1 MLTSY
6 NLGSEL
12 IKKLQSSHGRR
23 EMTKRQILL
32 FITFLFLGLILFSGG
47 YLLGQSQIAPV
58 QLTGAASGT
67 PRQAE
72 EAFRPFWE
80 TWKFLHT
87 DYFEQPLD
95 DVLLAEGALEGML
108 ATLDDAN
115 TIYLSPQNEEVARQ
129 AFEGN
134 LEGIGAEVTS
144 EEGAIVIVAPYE
156 GSPAAIAGL
165 LQGDILR
172 EADGVILTGLD
183 VGEAAAMVRG
193 PAGTVVHLLVER
205 DGQLLEFDVT
215 RDVIDIPS
223 VRGELLEENIA
234 YVRLSRFSNDTDEEL
249 SETLESLISQ
259 DPTGLILDVR
269 SNPGGSLS
277 SAVSVADQF
286 LAEGPILIERFGN
299 GRERLFDADDE
310 GLAQDIPLVILID
323 QGSASASEVLA
334 GAVRDRERGTLIGDT
349 SFGKGTVQSWKE
361 LSNGGGVR
369 ITIARWITPDGT
381 WVHKDGLEPDVRI
394 TLPEAT
400 DDSFSDSQLQAAIDY
415 LLDQSTI
422 ESQ

>member
-1 MLTSY
+1 
-6 NLGSEL
+6 
-12 IKKLQSSHGRR
+12 
-23 EMTKRQILL
+23 MTIRQIFRLIIIL
-32 FITFLFLGLILFSGG
+32 TLGFVIFSGG

-58 QLTGAASGT
+58 QLTGIASGT

-80 TWKFLHT
+80 TWNFLHD

-95 DVLLAEGALEGML
+95 DVVLAEGAIEGML
-108 ATLDDAN
+108 ATLEDAN

-134 LEGIGAEVTS
+134 LEGIGAEVAS

-156 GSPAAIAGL
+156 GSPAAVAGL
-165 LQGDILR
+165 RQGDILR
-172 EADGVILTGLD
+172 EADGVVLTGLD
-183 VGEAAAMVRG
+183 VGEAAALVRG
-193 PAGTVVHLLVER
+193 PAGTIVHLLVER
-205 DGQLLEFDVT
+205 DGQIIEFDVT
-215 RDVIDIPS
+215 RDVIDVPS
-223 VRGELLEENIA
+223 VRGELFEDNIA

-249 SETLESLISQ
+249 SETLESLIAQ
-259 DPTGLILDVR
+259 NPTGLILDVR

-277 SAVSVADQF
+277 TAISVADQF
-286 LAEGPILIERFGN
+286 LAEGPIMIERFGN
-299 GRERLFDADDE
+299 GREKIFDADDE

-334 GAVRDRERGTLIGDT
+334 GAVRDRGRGTLMGVT

-381 WVHKDGLEPDVRI
+381 WVHKDGLEPDVNV
-394 TLPEAT
+394 TLPEEG
-400 DDSFSDSQLQAAIDY
+400 SELFSDSQLQAAIDY
-415 LLDQSTI
+415 LLDLSVI

>member
-1 MLTSY
+1 
-6 NLGSEL
+6 
-12 IKKLQSSHGRR
+12 
-23 EMTKRQILL
+23 MTIRQIIRL
-32 FITFLFLGLILFSGG
+32 FTFLVLGIILISGG
-47 YLLGQSQIAPV
+47 YLLGQSQIAPI

-80 TWKFLHT
+80 TWNFLHD

-95 DVLLAEGALEGML
+95 DIILAEGALEGML

-115 TIYLSPQNEEVARQ
+115 TIYLSPQNEKAARQ
-129 AFEGN
+129 AFAGN

-144 EEGAIVIVAPYE
+144 EDDAIVIVAPYE
-156 GSPAAIAGL
+156 GSPAALAGL

-172 EADGVILTGLD
+172 EADGISLTGLD
-183 VGEAAAMVRG
+183 VAEAAALVRG
-193 PAGTVVHLLVER
+193 SAGTVVHLLVER
-205 DGQLLEFDVT
+205 DGQLLELDVT
-215 RDVIDIPS
+215 RDVIDVPS
-223 VRGELLEENIA
+223 VRGEFLEENIA
-234 YVRLSRFSNDTDEEL
+234 YVRLSRFSDDTDEEF
-249 SETLESLISQ
+249 TAILESLISQ
-259 DPTGLILDVR
+259 DPAGLILDVR

-299 GRERLFDADDE
+299 GREKLFDADDE
-310 GLAQDIPLVILID
+310 GLAQDVPLVILID

-334 GAVRDRERGTLIGDT
+334 GAVRDRERGTLIGAT
-349 SFGKGTVQSWKE
+349 SFGKGTVQSWKK

-369 ITIARWITPDGT
+369 ITIARWITPEGT
-381 WVHKDGLEPDVRI
+381 WVHKEGLEPDLDVS
-394 TLPEAT
+394 LPEVAGEP
-400 DDSFSDSQLQAAIDY
+400 FNDSQLQAAIDY
-415 LLDQSTI
+415 LLDQSVI